1 MSAWPPPTALEAAL
15 PQQGWKKGS
24 EQQQTER
31 HPAGRWPQRLEA
43 SPVQAPAGGTTAG
56 NARGGSS
63 KVGPEEQVGKAFNR
77 AAASKALSTE
87 ALGEACA
94 AAGGWCAT

>member
-1 MSAWPPPTALEAAL
+1 M
-15 PQQGWKKGS
+15 
-24 EQQQTER
+24 
-31 HPAGRWPQRLEA
+31 
-43 SPVQAPAGGTTAG
+43 QAPAGGTTAG